1 MTRPLTL
8 MTLGKAWLRPA
19 PFTVA
24 SLPQG
29 WLNEFDAGVLYSL
42 AAATRGPLLEIGSWI
57 GRSSCAMAYGLR
69 DAVAAGAPLA
79 RFDIIDFGLTGMP
92 EFRERYVG
100 FDPLR
105 GPFAEEHLR
114 ALYYPGGVAGYLK
127 QNLVDRD
134 LARYVNHL
142 IFGPVASYETTVRYD
157 AVFCDTTHSPQE
169 IAANV
174 PKLAGLL
181 NAEHFL
187 LAFDDV
193 VDAPAAEQI
202 QAFVDADCAA
212 LTSHDAPDNKML
224 VMTRGAYTR
233 LVFPAATPIALSA
246 TGMASLTARA
256 AMA

>member
-1 MTRPLTL
+1 MARPLKL
-8 MTLGKAWLRPA
+8 MTMGQDWLRPM
-19 PFTVA
+19 PFAVD

-29 WLNEFDAGVLYSL
+29 WLNAFDARVLYSI

-69 DAVAAGAPLA
+69 DAVTAGAALA
-79 RFDIIDFGLTGMP
+79 RYDIIDFGITGMG
-92 EFRERYVG
+92 EFRERYID

-114 ALYYPGGVAGYLK
+114 ALYYPGGCVGYLK

-142 IFGPVASYETTVRYD
+142 IFGSLASYETTVRYD
-157 AVFCDTTHSPQE
+157 AAFCDATHSPHE

-187 LAFDDV
+187 LACDDV
-193 VDAPAAEQI
+193 VDAEAAAQI
-202 QAFVDADCAA
+202 QAFVDADGAA
-212 LTSHDAPDNKML
+212 LTCRDGDDNKML

-233 LVFPAATPIALSA
+233 LVFPAAAPVVL
-246 TGMASLTARA
+246 SLTGLVRQAVG
-256 AMA
+256 

>member
-1 MTRPLTL
+1 MARPLKL
-8 MTLGKAWLRPA
+8 MTLGKAWLRPL
-19 PFTVA
+19 PFA
-24 SLPQG
+24 MESLPQG
-29 WLNEFDAGVLYSL
+29 WLNEFDARVLYSL

-69 DAVAAGAPLA
+69 DAAAVGGPLA
-79 RFDIIDFGLTGMP
+79 RYDIIDFGIAGMP
-92 EFRERYVG
+92 EFRQRYAS

-114 ALYYPGGVAGYLK
+114 ALYYPGGCAGYLK

-142 IFGPVASYETTVRYD
+142 IFGSLATYETTVRYD
-157 AVFCDTTHSPQE
+157 AAFCDAAHSPKE
-169 IAANV
+169 IADNV
-174 PKLAGLL
+174 SKLAGLL

-193 VDAPAAEQI
+193 EDAPAAEQI
-202 QAFVDADCAA
+202 QDLVDADCAA
-212 LTSHDAPDNKML
+212 LTCHDAPGNKML

-233 LVFPAATPIALSA
+233 LIFPVVAPVALS
-246 TGMASLTARA
+246 LTNIA
-256 AMA
+256 ALAAQPAQG